1 MDENFAVSFINRG
14 IFRTFVLSNQPIM
27 NNNKNTSPV
36 HTAILK
42 IFAAE
47 PFRGFNYKQIASRLG
62 AYDRAS
68 REMVQK
74 AIEELARNNVLEEE
88 SIGKFKIR
96 AEFIKE
102 NLPSNT
108 VIGIVDMKRTGKA
121 YVIPE
126 SGNIDDI
133 YIAPNNTGHAFHQD
147 KVKVRLFPRRKG
159 RKVEGQITEVLE
171 RNKKVFVGTISI
183 HSKYAFLI
191 PDGDNIP
198 VDIYIPLQDLNNAKN
213 GQKVQVEITEWPERM
228 KSPFGKVVFIL
239 GTPGENDVEM
249 QSILA
254 EYDFPLTFPSDV
266 LSEADALPVEISQDE
281 IARRR
286 DFRNVVTYT
295 IDPSDAK
302 DFDDAISYRKLDNGL
317 HEVGVHI
324 ADVSFYVKPGSAID
338 REAYERGTSV
348 YLVDRTFPM
357 LPEKLCNEV
366 CSLRPNEDKLCF
378 SAVFQMN
385 DQAKVMNQWFGK
397 TVIRSQRRFSYE
409 EAQGIIEGEE
419 DPIKDYLLPVHHLAE
434 IMRKERFEHGAI
446 NFETQEVG
454 FHLDEQGKPIGVFI
468 KESKEANWLIEEFM
482 LLANKQVATFV
493 GKPKGKEA
501 AKTFIYRVHD
511 EPNPEKLATFNSFVG
526 KLGYRLKLN
535 SRQNITRS
543 FNKLLSE
550 ISGKAEET
558 MISTIAIRT
567 MTKAF
572 YTTDNI
578 GHYGLGFDYYS
589 HFTSP
594 IRRYPDLMV
603 HRLLDRYLQNKPS
616 VAANDYE
623 FRCEHCSKMERKAA
637 DAERTSIKYKQSEYL
652 ADKIGEVFDGVISG
666 VSKWG
671 LYVLIDENKCEGL
684 VPIASLEDD
693 YYYLDEDNY
702 QVLGR
707 HYGKQFRL
715 GDGITIRVKSVNLE
729 KKQIDFEYVDVGKT
743 QREPHSRSK
752 TKENTRGRRN
762 PGNAKKTK
770 HKTK

>member
-1 MDENFAVSFINRG
+1 M
-14 IFRTFVLSNQPIM
+14 SND
-27 NNNKNTSPV
+27 KNTSPT
-36 HTAILK
+36 HSAILK

-47 PFRGFNYKQIASRLG
+47 PFRSFNYKQIASRLG

-74 AIEELARNNVLEEE
+74 AVGELARNNILEEE
-88 SIGKFKIR
+88 TRGKYKIKQ
-96 AEFIKE
+96 EFIKD

-108 VIGIVDMKRTGKA
+108 IIGIVDMKRTGKA
-121 YVIPE
+121 YVVPE
-126 SGNIDDI
+126 NGDMDDI

-147 KVKVRLFPRRKG
+147 KVKVHLFPRRKG

-171 RNKKVFVGTISI
+171 RNKKVFVGTISV

-198 VDIYIPLQDLNNAKN
+198 VDIYIPLQDINGAKN

-254 EYDFPLTFPSDV
+254 EYDFPLTFPLDV
-266 LSEADALPVEISQDE
+266 LHEADALPVEISQDE
-281 IARRR
+281 ITRRK

-295 IDPSDAK
+295 IDPFDAK

-324 ADVSFYVKPGSAID
+324 ADVSFFVKQGSAID
-338 REAYERGTSV
+338 KEAYARGTSV

-357 LPEKLCNEV
+357 LPERLCNEV
-366 CSLRPNEDKLCF
+366 CSLRPHEDKLCF
-378 SAVFQMN
+378 SAVFQLN

-409 EAQGIIEGEE
+409 EAQDVIEGKD
-419 DPIKDYLLPVHHLAE
+419 DPIKDSLLPVHRLAE

-454 FHLDEQGKPIGVFI
+454 FRLDENGKPIGIFI

-493 GKPKGKEA
+493 GKPKGKETP
-501 AKTFIYRVHD
+501 KTFIYRVHD
-511 EPNPEKLATFNSFVG
+511 EPNPEKLETFNTFVG

-535 SRQNITRS
+535 SRQNITQS

-603 HRLLDRYLQNKPS
+603 HRLLDIYLQNKPS
-616 VAANDYE
+616 VAASDYE
-623 FRCEHCSKMERKAA
+623 SRCEHCSKMERKAA

-652 ADKIGEVFDGVISG
+652 ANKIGEVFDGVISG

-671 LYVLIDENKCEGL
+671 IYVLIDENKCEGL
-684 VPIASLEDD
+684 VPIATLDDD

-707 HYGKQFRL
+707 RYGKQFRL
-715 GDGITIRVKSVNLE
+715 GDSITIRVKSVNLE
-729 KKQIDFEYVDVGKT
+729 KKQIDFEYVGAQKT
-743 QREPHSRSK
+743 HNESPSRNK
-752 TKENTRGRRN
+752 TKATVRSGH
-762 PGNAKKTK
+762 NAANSKRTKRKTK
-770 HKTK
+770 